1 MLETL
6 RELRE
11 QFLANGLVATL
22 FSIAGFTLALFLI
35 ARLMS
40 EKRAPAN
47 TFAWLLI
54 IVLVPWVG
62 VPLYLLLGGRKL
74 RRLAERK
81 SRLRPTLPHATPTP
95 FPVADSAISHTIV
108 SAGGAAPVAGNA
120 MRLLTSG
127 EVAYAALEHHIRS
140 ARSHI
145 HITAFI
151 LGRDDTGRRLVR
163 LLAERAR
170 QGI

>member
-1 MLETL
+1 MFENL
-6 RELRE
+6 REFRE
-11 QFLANGLVATL
+11 EVLANGLVAQL
-22 FSIAGFTLALFLI
+22 FTIVGFIFAAFLI

-81 SRLRPTLPHATPTP
+81 SQLRPTLPGTPGSLP
-95 FPVADSAISHTIV
+95 PVASSPTVHTIV
-108 SAGGAAPVAGNA
+108 SAGGSPPVGGNA
-120 MRLLTSG
+120 VRLLTTG
-127 EVAYAALEHHIRS
+127 EDAFAALEHHIRT
-140 ARSHI
+140 ARHSI

-151 LGRDDTGRRLVR
+151 LARDDTGRRIV
-163 LLAERAR
+163 
-170 QGI
+170 

>member
-1 MLETL
+1 MLGTL
-6 RELRE
+6 RELRD
-11 QFLANGLVATL
+11 QFLANGLVAML
-22 FSIAGFTLALFLI
+22 FSIAGFTLALFLV

-81 SRLRPTLPHATPTP
+81 SHLRPMLPAGSGIP
-95 FPVADSAISHTIV
+95 FRVGTSPIV
-108 SAGGAAPVAGNA
+108 
-120 MRLLTSG
+120 
-127 EVAYAALEHHIRS
+127 H
-140 ARSHI
+140 
-145 HITAFI
+145 
-151 LGRDDTGRRLVR
+151 
-163 LLAERAR
+163 
-170 QGI
+170 

>member
-6 RELRE
+6 RDFRD
-11 QFLANGLVATL
+11 QFLANGLVPLL
-22 FSIAGFTLALFLI
+22 FSIAGFTLALFLV

-81 SRLRPTLPHATPTP
+81 SRLRPTLPPSSTRA
-95 FPVADSAISHTIV
+95 FPVV
-108 SAGGAAPVAGNA
+108 
-120 MRLLTSG
+120 
-127 EVAYAALEHHIRS
+127 E
-140 ARSHI
+140 
-145 HITAFI
+145 
-151 LGRDDTGRRLVR
+151 
-163 LLAERAR
+163 
-170 QGI
+170 